1 MAMNVITKNYMEFVK
16 NITPSDEEIKEAC
29 DNAREVCSYL
39 ENCLDDLTCQI
50 IGSFAKGTQITP
62 EVDLVVKTSKISEIK
77 NLLLEKYSLSEDL
90 AIDFKNTT
98 VRVILARSDEIR
110 LNGRWVQ
117 NETALEIE
125 RINESE
131 DESRHNTRNLIRI
144 IKHWRD
150 LHNVD
155 MTSYFIEN
163 EVVDFMAKSYHNSDS
178 YFLYGFM
185 IMGFFEKLIKKPCE
199 SWISDVKIAY
209 ELTQKG
215 VMLDKEEDSI
225 RCFREV
231 FGESFPET
239 VYELE
244 NDEYVM

>member
-1 MAMNVITKNYMEFVK
+1 MNVITKNYLEFVK
-16 NITPSDEEIKEAC
+16 NITLSDAEIKEAH
-29 DNAREVCSYL
+29 DNAREICSYL
-39 ENCLDDLTCQI
+39 DNHLDDLTVKI

-62 EVDLVVKTSKISEIK
+62 EIDLVIKTSKLGEIE
-77 NLLLEKYSLSEDL
+77 NLLLEKYSLSGDL

-98 VRVILARSDEIR
+98 VNVILGCGDEIC

-117 NETALEIE
+117 NDTALEIE

-131 DESRHNTRNLIRI
+131 GEARHNTRDLIKI

-155 MTSYFIEN
+155 MESYFIEN
-163 EVVDFMAKSYHNSDS
+163 EVVDFMGKTTHNSDS

-185 IMGFFEKLIKKPCE
+185 IMRFFERLIESPCE

-209 ELTQKG
+209 ELTEKG
-215 VMLDKEEDSI
+215 MKTNKEEESI
-225 RCFREV
+225 RFFREV

-239 VYELE
+239 VYELDY
-244 NDEYVM
+244 DEYVM